1 MSNIIHKHSYYRGV
15 EHGAIL
21 HEFTS
26 TCRDASSYKA
36 LREEETMTS

>member
-1 MSNIIHKHSYYRGV
+1 MSNIIRKRSYYRGV
-15 EHGAIL
+15 EHGAKL
-21 HEFTS
+21 LDFTS